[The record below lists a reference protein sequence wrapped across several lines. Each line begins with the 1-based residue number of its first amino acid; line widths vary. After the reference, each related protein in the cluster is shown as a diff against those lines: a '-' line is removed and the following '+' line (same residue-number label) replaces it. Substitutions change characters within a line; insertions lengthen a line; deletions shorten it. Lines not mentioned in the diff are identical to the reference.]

1 MLYNYIK
8 EHYKEA
14 EPIFFSDLAIEDITK
29 SALNQQLKKLCDK
42 GLLQKYDTGV
52 YFMPR
57 QTTLKSAIGPN
68 ADIVARYRFISRGDN
83 IDGFYSG
90 NSFANQIGITTQVP
104 RVIEIVSN
112 NTNSS
117 DREVRIGNRKFYI
130 RKPIVPITNENVYVL
145 QMLEL
150 LKNLD
155 AYLDYSYEE
164 ARERFADYIS
174 IHEIKR
180 SDVDLYIRKYPLSTF
195 KYYYEL
201 GLDYV
206 LAYRK

>member
-1 MLYNYIK
+1 MVLYNYIR

-14 EPIFFSDLAIEDITK
+14 EPIFFSDLEREDITR

-42 GLLQKYDTGV
+42 GLLEKYDVGV
-52 YFMPR
+52 YFIPKK
-57 QTTLKSAIGPN
+57 TLLNSTIGPN
-68 ADIVARYRFISRGDN
+68 ADMVARYRFISKGNN
-83 IDGFYSG
+83 IDGFYGG
-90 NSFANQIGITTQVP
+90 NSFANQIGISTQVP
-104 RVIEIVSN
+104 QVVEIVSN

-117 DREVRIGNRKFYI
+117 DREVRIGNRRFYVK
-130 RKPIVPITNENVYVL
+130 KPIVQITKENVYVL

-164 ARERFADYIS
+164 AREKFAEYIS
-174 IHEIKR
+174 FYGIKR
-180 SDVDLYIRKYPLSTF
+180 SDVDMYIRKYPVATF

-206 LAYRK
+206 LA

>member
-1 MLYNYIK
+1 MVLYNYIR

-14 EPIFFSDLAIEDITK
+14 EPIFCSDLEREDITR

-42 GLLQKYDTGV
+42 GLLEKYDVGV
-52 YFMPR
+52 YFIPKK
-57 QTTLKSAIGPN
+57 TLLNSTIGPN
-68 ADIVARYRFISRGDN
+68 ADMVARYRFISKGNN
-83 IDGFYSG
+83 IDGFYGG
-90 NSFANQIGITTQVP
+90 NSFANQIGISTQVP
-104 RVIEIVSN
+104 QVVEIVSN

-117 DREVRIGNRKFYI
+117 DREVRIGNRRFYVK
-130 RKPIVPITNENVYVL
+130 KPIVQITKENVYVL

-164 ARERFADYIS
+164 AREKFAEYIS
-174 IHEIKR
+174 FHGIKR
-180 SDVDLYIRKYPLSTF
+180 SDVDMYIRKYPVATF

-206 LAYRK
+206 LA

>member
-1 MLYNYIK
+1 MVLYNYIR
-8 EHYKEA
+8 EHNKEA
-14 EPIFFSDLAIEDITK
+14 EPIFFSDLEREDITR

-42 GLLQKYDTGV
+42 GLLEKYDVGV
-52 YFMPR
+52 YFIPKK
-57 QTTLKSAIGPN
+57 TLLNSTIGPN
-68 ADIVARYRFISRGDN
+68 ADMVARYRFISKGNN
-83 IDGFYSG
+83 IDGFYGG
-90 NSFANQIGITTQVP
+90 NSFANQIGISTQVP
-104 RVIEIVSN
+104 QVVEIVSN

-117 DREVRIGNRKFYI
+117 DREVRIGNRRFYVK
-130 RKPIVPITNENVYVL
+130 KPIVQITKENVYVL

-164 ARERFADYIS
+164 AREKFAEYIS
-174 IHEIKR
+174 FHGIKR
-180 SDVDLYIRKYPLSTF
+180 SDVDMYIRKYPVATF

-206 LAYRK
+206 LA

>member
-1 MLYNYIK
+1 MLYDYIR

-14 EPIFFSDLAIEDITK
+14 EPIFFSDLERGNITK

-42 GLLQKYDTGV
+42 GLLMKYDMGV
-52 YFMPR
+52 YYIPKM
-57 QTTLKSAIGPN
+57 TLLHSVVGPN
-68 ADIVARYRFISRGDN
+68 ADMVARYRFISKGNN

-90 NSFANQIGITTQVP
+90 NSFANQIGITTQIP
-104 RVIEIVSN
+104 RIVEIVSN

-117 DREVRIGNRKFYI
+117 NREVKIGNRRFYV
-130 RKPIVPITNENVYVL
+130 RKSIVEITRENVYVL

-155 AYLDYSYEE
+155 AYLEYSYEE
-164 ARERFADYIS
+164 AKGKFAEYIA
-174 IHEIKR
+174 IHDIKR
-180 SDVDLYIRKYPLSTF
+180 RDVDCYIRKYPISTF

-201 GLDYV
+201 ELDHV
-206 LAYRK
+206 LA

>member
-1 MLYNYIK
+1 MVLYNYIR

-14 EPIFFSDLAIEDITK
+14 EPIFFADLEREDITR

-42 GLLQKYDTGV
+42 GLLEKYDVGV
-52 YFMPR
+52 YFIPKK
-57 QTTLKSAIGPN
+57 TLLKSTIGPN
-68 ADIVARYRFISRGDN
+68 ADMVARYRFISKGNN
-83 IDGFYSG
+83 IDGFYGG
-90 NSFANQIGITTQVP
+90 NSFANQIGISTQVP
-104 RVIEIVSN
+104 QVVEIVSN

-117 DREVRIGNRKFYI
+117 DREVRIGNRRFYVK
-130 RKPIVPITNENVYVL
+130 KPIVQITKENVYVL

-164 ARERFADYIS
+164 AREKFAEYIS
-174 IHEIKR
+174 IHGIKR
-180 SDVDLYIRKYPLSTF
+180 SDVDMYIRKYPVATF

-206 LAYRK
+206 LA

>member
-1 MLYNYIK
+1 MVLYNYIR

-14 EPIFFSDLAIEDITK
+14 EPIFFSDLEREDITR

-42 GLLQKYDTGV
+42 GLLEKYDVGV
-52 YFMPR
+52 YFIPKK
-57 QTTLKSAIGPN
+57 TLLNSTIGPN
-68 ADIVARYRFISRGDN
+68 ADMVARYRFISKGNN
-83 IDGFYSG
+83 IDGFYAG
-90 NSFANQIGITTQVP
+90 NSFANQIGISTQVP
-104 RVIEIVSN
+104 QVVEIVSN

-117 DREVRIGNRKFYI
+117 DREVRIGNRRFYVK
-130 RKPIVPITNENVYVL
+130 KPIVQITKENVYVL

-164 ARERFADYIS
+164 AREKFAEYIS
-174 IHEIKR
+174 FHGIKR
-180 SDVDLYIRKYPLSTF
+180 SDVDMYIRKYPVATF

-201 GLDYV
+201 ELDYV
-206 LAYRK
+206 LA

>member
-1 MLYNYIK
+1 MLYDYIR

-14 EPIFFSDLAIEDITK
+14 EPIFFSDLERGNITK

-42 GLLQKYDTGV
+42 GLLMKYDMGV
-52 YFMPR
+52 YYIPKM
-57 QTTLKSAIGPN
+57 TLLHSVVGPN
-68 ADIVARYRFISRGDN
+68 ADMVARYRFISKGNN

-90 NSFANQIGITTQVP
+90 NSFANQIGITTQIP
-104 RVIEIVSN
+104 RIVEIVSN

-117 DREVRIGNRKFYI
+117 NREVKIGNRRFYV
-130 RKPIVPITNENVYVL
+130 RKSIVEITRENVYVL

-155 AYLDYSYEE
+155 AYLDYSYTE
-164 ARERFADYIS
+164 AKEKFAEYIA

-180 SDVDLYIRKYPLSTF
+180 SDVDCYIRNYPMSTF

-201 GLDYV
+201 ELDHV
-206 LAYRK
+206 LA

>member
-1 MLYNYIK
+1 MVLYNYIR

-14 EPIFFSDLAIEDITK
+14 EPIFFSDLKREDITR

-42 GLLQKYDTGV
+42 GLLEKYDVGV
-52 YFMPR
+52 YFIPKK
-57 QTTLKSAIGPN
+57 TLLNSTIGPN
-68 ADIVARYRFISRGDN
+68 ADMVARYRFISKGNN
-83 IDGFYSG
+83 IDGFYGG
-90 NSFANQIGITTQVP
+90 NSFANQIGISTQVP
-104 RVIEIVSN
+104 QVVEIVSN

-117 DREVRIGNRKFYI
+117 DREVRIGNRRFYVK
-130 RKPIVPITNENVYVL
+130 KPIVQITKENVYVL

-164 ARERFADYIS
+164 AREKFAEYIS
-174 IHEIKR
+174 FHGIKR
-180 SDVDLYIRKYPLSTF
+180 SDVDMYIRKYPVATF

-206 LAYRK
+206 LA

>member
-1 MLYNYIK
+1 MVLYNYIR

-14 EPIFFSDLAIEDITK
+14 EPIFFSDLEREDITR

-42 GLLQKYDTGV
+42 GLLEKYDVGV
-52 YFMPR
+52 YFIPKK
-57 QTTLKSAIGPN
+57 TLLNSTIGPN
-68 ADIVARYRFISRGDN
+68 ADMVARYRFISKGNN
-83 IDGFYSG
+83 IDGFYGG
-90 NSFANQIGITTQVP
+90 NSFANQIGISTQVP
-104 RVIEIVSN
+104 QVVEIVSN

-117 DREVRIGNRKFYI
+117 DREVRIGNRRFYVK
-130 RKPIVPITNENVYVL
+130 KPIVQITKENVYVL
-145 QMLEL
+145 QLLEL

-164 ARERFADYIS
+164 AREKFAEYIS
-174 IHEIKR
+174 FHGIKR
-180 SDVDLYIRKYPLSTF
+180 SDVDMYIRKYPVATF

-206 LAYRK
+206 LA